1 MNNYIKV
8 EHAEKTNS
16 KFKKTNSFSSRSNGY
31 IQFDGNKRISFIND
45 EAMELLK
52 LDACP
57 LQGQHIFSLFHFELT
72 SIIDIHID
80 SVIKESRFEQ
90 LDFMVSELPVQW
102 LRFMIFPSLAG
113 EYTLM
118 ILDITEEYIKKER
131 ISETQEINSIINET
145 AMKLNKTEQPKELLD
160 SLFHRLSS
168 SLDLD
173 FYFNYLWNK
182 KDEKLHLMNY
192 YGISEAAAD
201 RMRVLAKGEAVCGL
215 VASKLTPEVVE
226 HVDKIDDR
234 RVDMLK
240 SFGMKAYA
248 CEPLISY
255 GKLIGTL
262 SFGSKKRASFTQEE
276 LELIHTISQ
285 QVALVLNKISIVEE
299 MTHNTDSLQ
308 KANIHLMQNEQKLRD
323 IFEGAQVGIII
334 LDNEGN
340 IEDTN
345 PAACSILGITEEE
358 CRSLQVK
365 KFVSD
370 SNQTPLEEH
379 WSNLLS
385 LGKTHSDEYMIN
397 RPDKTERIISFSAS
411 KDIYQGHHLI
421 IFHDITLQKSIEQ
434 SLINE
439 KNVAEKSNRTKTN
452 FLAMISHE
460 LRTPLNSII
469 GFAQILDDDKK
480 DPLTAK
486 QAYRLGK
493 ILDSSKHLLQLINNI
508 LELVRI
514 DSKPDMADDNIK
526 PVNVKDAIHDC
537 LQLVK
542 NNALDKKIL
551 ILVEDN
557 LEDVTILVDPI
568 RFQQVVVNL
577 LANAIKYNK
586 VEGSV
591 SLYWKV
597 TGHYLALFVED
608 TGIGIPKELQEKIF
622 EPFYRIFHAD
632 FNIEGTGIGLT
643 LVKQNVLEMKG
654 TVGVCSRE
662 HEGSTFWVKI
672 PI

>member
-1 MNNYIKV
+1 MNNFIKV
-8 EHAEKTNS
+8 DQAEKNNS

-31 IQFDGNKRISFIND
+31 ILFEENKRISFIND
-45 EAMELLK
+45 EAMNLLK
-52 LDACP
+52 LDAYP
-57 LQGQHIFSLFHFELT
+57 IQGQHIISIFQFEWS
-72 SIIDIHID
+72 SIIDNHID

-90 LDFMVSELPVQW
+90 FDFMFSELPVQW

-113 EYTLM
+113 EYTVM
-118 ILDITEEYIKKER
+118 ILDITEEYINKER

-160 SLFHRLSS
+160 LR
-168 SLDLD
+168 
-173 FYFNYLWNK
+173 
-182 KDEKLHLMNY
+182 
-192 YGISEAAAD
+192 
-201 RMRVLAKGEAVCGL
+201 
-215 VASKLTPEVVE
+215 
-226 HVDKIDDR
+226 
-234 RVDMLK
+234 
-240 SFGMKAYA
+240 
-248 CEPLISY
+248 
-255 GKLIGTL
+255 
-262 SFGSKKRASFTQEE
+262 
-276 LELIHTISQ
+276 
-285 QVALVLNKISIVEE
+285 
-299 MTHNTDSLQ
+299 

-334 LDNEGN
+334 LDSEGN
-340 IEDTN
+340 IVDTN
-345 PAACSILGITEEE
+345 PAACSILGIAEEE

-370 SNQTPLEEH
+370 SNETPLKEH

-385 LGKTHSDEYMIN
+385 RGKTHSDEYMIN
-397 RPDKTERIISFSAS
+397 RPDQTERIISFSAS

-421 IFHDITLQKSIEQ
+421 IFHDITLQKSIER

-480 DPLTAK
+480 DPLSAK
-486 QAYRLGK
+486 QEYRLGK
-493 ILDSSKHLLQLINNI
+493 ILYSSKHLLQLINNI

-514 DSKPDMADDNIK
+514 DSKPDMADDNYK
-526 PVNVKDAIHDC
+526 QVFVKDAIHDC
-537 LQLVK
+537 IQLVK
-542 NNALDKKIL
+542 NNALDKKIQ
-551 ILVEDN
+551 ILVEKDM
-557 LEDVTILVDPI
+557 EDVTILVDPI

-586 VEGSV
+586 KEGSV
-591 SLYWKV
+591 TLYWKV
-597 TGHYLALFVED
+597 TGHYLALFVKD
-608 TGIGIPKELQEKIF
+608 TGIGIPKKLQEKIF

-654 TVGVCSRE
+654 TVGVWSQE
-662 HEGSTFWVKI
+662 QEGSTFWVKI